1 LLDLFESEIIKR
13 DEFLIFREAVF
24 AVRDK
29 NENILLE
36 LVKKLPSNKR
46 EYLKQILH
54 SKRVVVDNK
63 NGQEETEA
71 RKIVKA
77 KGRKVANNIKF
88 DN

>member
-1 LLDLFESEIIKR
+1 
-13 DEFLIFREAVF
+13 
-24 AVRDK
+24 VRDK
-29 NENILLE
+29 NEGILLE
-36 LVKKLPSNKR
+36 LVKKLPSNKT

-54 SKRVVVDNK
+54 SKRVVIDNK

-77 KGRKVANNIKF
+77 KGRKVANANNINF